1 MAGPLAGVG
10 QSAPQVNLFQQ
21 NTAVQNGNAGQVREN
36 EQRQPQPDQVQQ
48 TRDAAPA
55 QTQTTETDNQDVLQR
70 DIASALDVGQSFG
83 PDSDAPRGSILDIQV

>member
-21 NTAVQNGNAGQVREN
+21 TNQTQNGQAGQVREN
-36 EQRQPQPDQVQQ
+36 EQRQPQPNDVQAQ
-48 TRDAAPA
+48 GVQAA
-55 QTQTTETDNQDVLQR
+55 QTQTSETNNNDVLQR